1 MDFASLDK
9 TKGSYKMNI
18 LFLETKKL
26 QLIHEK
32 KDKLNESQ
40 NFDRSCNDERVVKK
54 FSTAAQV
61 ERKKIQFVQNK
72 KKKNDLVVI
81 VIIVVS

>member
-1 MDFASLDK
+1 MK
-9 TKGSYKMNI
+9 
-18 LFLETKKL
+18 
-26 QLIHEK
+26 K

-40 NFDRSCNDERVVKK
+40 NFDRNDERVVKK